1 MKHIRLFSLLIAT
14 VLLVFCLTGCNEEEK
29 KKANEAAESYN
40 SQVEEYNKGIRLY
53 NDAVDK
59 IVEANNSFNAVID
72 AAQASIDK
80 GEKPYDENT
89 ETKLKNGIVAANK
102 KVVAVP
108 KKLDEKGSATVDE
121 AWDKGKLEEFISD
134 TNEDTSALA
143 SETVPTPPEIP
154 NYETEINELNG
165 LKKAYEDSIQ
175 GLKQITAPTD
185 EFVTKRLQRIDTI
198 LSMAAVTE
206 DHDPNGKLN
215 KQGGYIACI
224 YFRDS
229 RVDKKDI
236 TNTEAGDDVIEIGT
250 EGGGAVEVFKTEEE
264 AVARDNYLAMTQSI
278 SGTARSHYVR
288 GTCVI
293 RTSEH
298 LKGSEQMSLT
308 DAITNALIAVDN

>member
-1 MKHIRLFSLLIAT
+1 MKHIKLFSCFLIVVLLIS
-14 VLLVFCLTGCNEEEK
+14 CLAGCNEEEK

-40 SQVEEYNKGIRLY
+40 SQVEEYNKDVKLY
-53 NDAVDK
+53 NDAVDG
-59 IVEANNSFNAVID
+59 IIEANKSFNDVING
-72 AAQASIDK
+72 AQASIDK

-89 ETKLKNGIVAANK
+89 ETNLKNGIVSANK
-102 KVVAVP
+102 KIVSVP
-108 KKLDEKGSATVDE
+108 DKIEELSTATVDE
-121 AWDKGKLEEFISD
+121 AWDKGKLEDFISD
-134 TNEDTSALA
+134 TNSDTSAL
-143 SETVPTPPEIP
+143 SKKKVPAPPSIP
-154 NYETEINELNG
+154 DYSGAISELNA

-185 EFVTKRLQRIDTI
+185 DFVTKRLQRVDTI
-198 LSMAAVTE
+198 LAMAAVTE

-215 KQGGYIACI
+215 KQGGYIGCI

-229 RVDKKDI
+229 RIDKKTI

-250 EGGGAVEVFKTEEE
+250 EGGGAVEIFKTEDE
-264 AVARDNYLAMTQSI
+264 AIARDKYLEWTQGI

-298 LKGSEQMSLT
+298 LKGSEQIALT
-308 DAITNALIAVDN
+308 DAVTNALIAVDN